1 MTIILQHLRQ
11 DLTYAL
17 RQLRRSPGFAAIAVL
32 TLALGI
38 GANTAIFSILDQALL
53 RSLPVKHPEQLVVLE
68 GTGDAWEGHSSMYG
82 GDKAAYFSYPMYK
95 DLRDLSQKTGSS
107 VFEGLVAIDHAQ
119 AGVSYRNS
127 AILAQAEIVSG
138 NFFTTLGVEPVLGRV
153 FAQQEDIQ
161 PNAAPVAVLSYA
173 FWKSKLGGDASV
185 VGQTLTIN
193 AHPFTVLG
201 VAAPGFQ
208 SAIAGE
214 NSDLFV
220 PMMMRGQVKTRY
232 GSQDDL
238 TLHTSRWL
246 TILGRLKQG
255 ETREQAQVA
264 LAPLWKALRAEELK
278 ALGHRSPKFVASF
291 LTNSELL
298 VLPGAKGFSFS
309 RDDIAK
315 PLYVVMG
322 MAALVLLMATVNV
335 ASLLLVR
342 SAGRLREFSLRY
354 ALGADRARILQ
365 QLLLEG
371 LLIGVAGG
379 AAAIAIAPVA
389 TRVLIQQLAGGD
401 GDSAFSAGVTPPVLI
416 FNFAI
421 AVVVSVLFSLAPALQ
436 LLKPDLM
443 GTMKQQSGTGSGNL
457 LGLRRAV
464 VCVQIGLSI
473 LLLAGSG
480 LFVRTMQSLR
490 HVDVGFSTDHL
501 VTFGVDP
508 ALGGYAMAQIPQL
521 HQRILDTLAA
531 LPGVRS
537 VSATDQQVLA
547 GDSHG
552 GNVEV
557 PGFVEPPDTD
567 YDIEEDFITPEF
579 LKNMQTPLL
588 AGRMFTEADDA
599 AHPNVIIVNETF
611 AKHYFGSAQAA
622 LGRRVNKIG
631 GKNVSVEIVGVAADT
646 LHQSIRSG
654 VDPTLFRPVLQNER
668 PGAMQFYIRTSL
680 VPEAMMPAIR
690 RSMQQLDSK
699 LALDGLRTMEQQIDF
714 NLSNE
719 RMIVLLAISFGAL
732 ATLLAGIGL
741 YGVLAYVTAQRTR
754 EIGVRIALGSSRA
767 AISGMVFSD
776 VLKLAG
782 ISIAVAI
789 PAALGLARLLK
800 SQLFGVSSSDP
811 LTFGLVTLLVAIVAV
826 VSALVPAFRAA
837 NVDPIEALRTE

>member
-1 MTIILQHLRQ
+1 MIVQNLRQ

-53 RSLPVKHPEQLVVLE
+53 RSLPVKHPEQLVILE
-68 GTGDAWEGHSSMYG
+68 GTGDAWQGHSSSHG

-95 DLRDLSQKTGSS
+95 DLRDRSAAFQ
-107 VFEGLVAIDHAQ
+107 GLIAIDQPHV
-119 AGVSYRNS
+119 GVSFRNQ
-127 AILAQAEIVSG
+127 AILAQADLVSG
-138 NFFTTLGVEPVLGRV
+138 NYFELLGVQPALGRV
-153 FAQQEDIQ
+153 FTQQEDLQ
-161 PNAAPVAVLSYA
+161 PNAVPVAVLSYA
-173 FWKSKLGGDASV
+173 FWKSRLGGDASV

-193 AHPFTVLG
+193 AHPFTIVG

-214 NSDLFV
+214 SSDLFV
-220 PMMMRGQVKTRY
+220 PMMMLGQVKTRY
-232 GSQDDL
+232 GAQDDL

-246 TILGRLKQG
+246 TILGRLKPG
-255 ETREQAQVA
+255 ETRQQAQVA
-264 LAPLWKALRAEELK
+264 LVPLWKALRAEELK

-309 RDDIAK
+309 RDTLSK

-322 MAALVLLMATVNV
+322 MAVLVLLMATVNV

-371 LLIGVAGG
+371 LLIGIAGG
-379 AAAIAIAPVA
+379 AAAIAMAPLA

-401 GDSAFSAGVTPPVLI
+401 GESAFTAAITSQVLF

-421 AVVVSVLFSLAPALQ
+421 AVVVSVFFSLAPAVQ

-443 GTMKQQSGTGSGNL
+443 GAMKQQSGTASGNL
-457 LGLRRAV
+457 LGLRRVV

-473 LLLAGSG
+473 LLLAGAG
-480 LFVRTMQSLR
+480 LFVRTMQNLR

-501 VTFGVDP
+501 VTFGIDP
-508 ALGGYAMAQIPQL
+508 IYAGYVMAQIPQL
-521 HQRILDTLAA
+521 HQRILDTLGA

-557 PGFVEPPDTD
+557 PGFVEPPDTN

-611 AKHYFGSAQAA
+611 AKHFFGSAQAA
-622 LGRRVNKIG
+622 LGRRVNRIG
-631 GKNVSVEIVGVAADT
+631 GKNVSTEIVGVAADT
-646 LHQSIRSG
+646 LHESIRSA
-654 VDPTLFRPVLQNER
+654 VSPTLFRPVLQNET
-668 PGAMQFYIRTSL
+668 PGAMQFYVRTSL
-680 VPEAMMPAIR
+680 APEEMMPAIR
-690 RSMQQLDSK
+690 RSMQQLDGK
-699 LALDGLRTMEQQIDF
+699 LALDGLRTMEQQIDE

-767 AISGMVFSD
+767 AISGIVLTD

-782 ISIAVAI
+782 ISIAVAV
-789 PAALGLARLLK
+789 PVALGLARLLK

-811 LTFGLVTLLVAIVAV
+811 VTFLCVTFLVAIVAV
-826 VSALVPAFRAA
+826 VSALVPAHRAA
-837 NVDPIEALRTE
+837 NVDPIKALRTE

>member
-1 MTIILQHLRQ
+1 MMHLRQ

-38 GANTAIFSILDQALL
+38 GANTAIFSLLDQALL

-68 GTGDAWEGHSSMYG
+68 GTGDAWEGRTSTHG

-95 DLRDLSQKTGSS
+95 DLRDRSQA
-107 VFEGLVAIDHAQ
+107 FDGLVAIDHAQ
-119 AGVSYRNS
+119 AGVSYRNT
-127 AILAQAEIVSG
+127 ALLAQVEIVSG
-138 NFFTTLGVEPVLGRV
+138 NFFTVLGVQPVLGRV
-153 FAQQEDIQ
+153 FTQQEDLQ

-173 FWKSKLGGDASV
+173 FWKSRQGGDARV

-193 AHPFTVLG
+193 AHPFSVVG
-201 VAAPGFQ
+201 VAAPEFKSG
-208 SAIAGE
+208 IAGE
-214 NSDLFV
+214 SSDLFV
-220 PMMMRGQVKTRY
+220 PMMMLGQVKTRY

-238 TLHTSRWL
+238 TLHTARWL
-246 TILGRLKQG
+246 TILGRLKPG
-255 ETREQAQVA
+255 ETREQARVA
-264 LAPLWKALRAEELK
+264 LAPLWKALRADELSALRIRSLKFK
-278 ALGHRSPKFVASF
+278 AGF

-309 RDDIAK
+309 RADLET

-354 ALGADRARILQ
+354 ALGANRGRILQ

-379 AAAIAIAPVA
+379 AAAIALAPLA

-401 GDSAFSAGVTPPVLI
+401 GESAFTSAITSPVLC

-421 AVVVSVLFSLAPALQ
+421 ALVVSVLFSLAPALQ

-443 GTMKQQSGTGSGNL
+443 GAMKQQQSGSGSL
-457 LGLRRAV
+457 LGLRRVV
-464 VCVQIGLSI
+464 VCLQIGLSI
-473 LLLAGSG
+473 LLLVGSG
-480 LFVRTMQSLR
+480 LFVRTMRNLR

-508 ALGGYAMAQIPQL
+508 SLAGYAAAQIPQL
-521 HQRILDTLAA
+521 DKRIFDALAA

-537 VSATDQQVLA
+537 VSATDEPVLA
-547 GDSHG
+547 GNSHG

-622 LGRRVNKIG
+622 IGRKVNKVSRVNVNG
-631 GKNVSVEIVGVAADT
+631 VEIVGVAADT
-646 LHQSIRSG
+646 LHQSVRSD
-654 VDPTLFRPVLQNER
+654 VEPTLFRPVLQNER
-668 PGAMQFYIRTSL
+668 PGAMQFYVRTGL
-680 VPEAMMPAIR
+680 APEAMLPTVR
-690 RSMQQLDSK
+690 RAMQQLDAK

-719 RMIVLLAISFGAL
+719 RMIVLLAISFGVL

-767 AISGMVFSD
+767 AISGIVLAD

-782 ISIAVAI
+782 ISIAVAV

-800 SQLFGVSSSDP
+800 SQLFGVSASDP
-811 LTFGLVTLLVAIVAV
+811 VTFVCVTVLVAIVAV
-826 VSALVPAFRAA
+826 ISALLPAHRAA

>member
-1 MTIILQHLRQ
+1 MNLKQ
-11 DLTYAL
+11 DLNYAL
-17 RQLRRSPGFAAIAVL
+17 RQLRRSPSFAAIAVF

-38 GANTAIFSILDQALL
+38 GANTAIFSLLDQALL

-68 GTGDAWEGHSSMYG
+68 GTGDAWEGHSSSHG

-95 DLRDLSQKTGSS
+95 DLRDKSS
-107 VFEGLVAIDHAQ
+107 VFDGLIAIDHAD
-119 AGVSYRNS
+119 AGLSFRNS
-127 AILAQAEIVSG
+127 AILARAELVSG
-138 NFFTTLGVEPVLGRV
+138 NFFTTLGVKPVLGRV
-153 FAQQEDIQ
+153 FTQQEDLQ

-173 FWKSKLGGDASV
+173 FWKSSLGGDSSI
-185 VGQTLTIN
+185 VGQTVTIN
-193 AHPFTVLG
+193 AHPFTIVG
-201 VAAPGFQ
+201 VGAPGFK

-220 PMMMRGQVKTRY
+220 PMMMRGQVKTGY
-232 GSQDDL
+232 GAQDDL
-238 TLHTSRWL
+238 TLPTSRWL

-309 RDDIAK
+309 RDDLAR

-342 SAGRLREFSLRY
+342 SVGRLREFSLRY
-354 ALGADRARILQ
+354 ALGADRGRILQ
-365 QLLLEG
+365 QLLIEG
-371 LLIGVAGG
+371 LLIGIAGG
-379 AAAIAIAPVA
+379 AAAIALAPIA
-389 TRVLIQQLAGGD
+389 TRVLIEQLAGGD
-401 GDSAFSAGVTPPVLI
+401 GESAFTSAITLPVLS

-421 AVVVSVLFSLAPALQ
+421 AVVVSVFFSLAPALQ
-436 LLKPDLM
+436 LLKPDLI
-443 GTMKQQSGTGSGNL
+443 GAMKQSGTASGNL
-457 LGLRRAV
+457 LVLRRVV
-464 VCVQIGLSI
+464 VCLQIGLSI

-480 LFVRTMQSLR
+480 LFVRTMQNLR
-490 HVDVGFSTDHL
+490 HVDAGFSTDHL

-508 ALGGYAMAQIPQL
+508 RLAGYAMAQIPQL

-537 VSATDQQVLA
+537 VSATDEPVLA
-547 GDSHG
+547 GNSHG

-557 PGFVEPPDTD
+557 PGFVEPPDTN

-579 LKNMQTPLL
+579 LKNMQTPVL

-622 LGRRVNKIG
+622 IGRKVNKVSRVNASG
-631 GKNVSVEIVGVAADT
+631 VEIVGVAADT
-646 LHQSIRSG
+646 LHQSVRSD
-654 VDPTLFRPVLQNER
+654 VLPTLFRPVLQNER
-668 PGAMQFYIRTSL
+668 PGAMQFYVRTAL
-680 VPEAMMPAIR
+680 APEAMLPTVR
-690 RSMQQLDSK
+690 RAMQQLDAK

-732 ATLLAGIGL
+732 ATLLAGVGL

-767 AISGMVFSD
+767 AISGIVLAD

-782 ISIAVAI
+782 ISIAVSV
-789 PAALGLARLLK
+789 PLALGLARLLK

-811 LTFGLVTLLVAIVAV
+811 LTSLCVAVLVAIVAV
-826 VSALVPAFRAA
+826 VSALVPAHRAA